1 MLLLL
6 TLLLTSGGGEKC
18 STLLKELGCDNAFV
32 LLMLSSGMTDGSAP
46 PAPPPST
53 AEELSR
59 AVTPAS
65 EWDDVMAVDDDVFVF
80 VVVASCKFSL
90 RN

>member
-1 MLLLL
+1 VLLLL
-6 TLLLTSGGGEKC
+6 TLLLTSGGGEKR

-32 LLMLSSGMTDGSAP
+32 FLMLSSGMTDGST
-46 PAPPPST
+46 PST

-65 EWDDVMAVDDDVFVF
+65 EWDDVMAVDDDVFVVV